1 MQILTVLTK
10 LMANLLVLLEAC
22 GQSYSHRRVRGKDL
36 GVGGLQPPGS
46 AREESRRV
54 TGALVT
60 DHPPELSRLH
70 MDNLNFEKNM
80 VYASH

>member
-36 GVGGLQPPGS
+36 GVGVSSPLAVLERKAGG
-46 AREESRRV
+46 
-54 TGALVT
+54 
-60 DHPPELSRLH
+60 
-70 MDNLNFEKNM
+70 
-80 VYASH
+80 